1 MKTYTKQ
8 ELEKI
13 ASAFNNVLLSFLI
26 TYIFGVVYLYMAAK
40 MIINPTNIL
49 IIFILLFCSELY
61 FIVSVCL
68 YSTARKNMIITTIFY
83 VLCVFLPLISL
94 ILLLCISRSVSALF
108 RKADISMGILG
119 VNVAQVAA
127 LPEEFTVSN

>member
-49 IIFILLFCSELY
+49 IIFILS
-61 FIVSVCL
+61 
-68 YSTARKNMIITTIFY
+68 K
-83 VLCVFLPLISL
+83 ISL
-94 ILLLCISRSVSALF
+94 QISQQTIPIGFCVLRVCY
-108 RKADISMGILG
+108 K
-119 VNVAQVAA
+119 N
-127 LPEEFTVSN
+127 ETVR